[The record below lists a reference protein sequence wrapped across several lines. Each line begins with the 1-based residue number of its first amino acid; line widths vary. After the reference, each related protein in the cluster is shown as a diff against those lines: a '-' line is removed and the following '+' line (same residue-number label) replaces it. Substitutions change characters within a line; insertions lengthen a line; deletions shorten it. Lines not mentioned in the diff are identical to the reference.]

1 MSFEN
6 FAGNEYL
13 KTQLRRFIIS
23 GQILNSY
30 VFSGENGIGKRT
42 LSQEFIKELFCEA
55 PQKSGACG
63 TCSAC
68 RQVISASHP
77 DVYYLKK
84 QKDKKSYG
92 IEDIRE
98 QIIKQVYIKPFIAS
112 RKIFVIGE
120 GDDLTREAQ
129 NGLLKVLEEPPQYVT
144 FIILVTKKNM
154 LLDTVLSR
162 SCVLNLHPAPLKD
175 VSHFLQ
181 KTYSDINEEK
191 LAFYTRFSQGII
203 GKAIKIINDENYRA
217 LFFDTSKHL
226 SSVIKSREA
235 LIDFHR
241 FLLENKDEIDSIIDF
256 MLIFLR
262 DCIFSCE
269 GLKNM
274 VICPQNLK
282 NVLCIN
288 ACKKRYISCM
298 ETVINCKNKLSFNV
312 NFSFW
317 GLDLLTEIQNIF
329 DND

>member
-1 MSFEN
+1 VSFEN
-6 FAGNEYL
+6 FAGNEHL
-13 KTQLRRFIIS
+13 KTQLKRFIIS

-30 VFSGENGIGKRT
+30 VFSGENGIGKKT

-55 PQKSGACG
+55 PQKSGACR

-68 RQVISASHP
+68 RQVNSASQP
-77 DVYYLKK
+77 EIYYLKK

-92 IEDIRE
+92 IDDIRE

-112 RKIFVIGE
+112 RKIFVIPE
-120 GDDLTREAQ
+120 GDDLTQEAQ
-129 NGLLKVLEEPPQYVT
+129 NGLLKVLEEPPQYVI
-144 FIILVTKKNM
+144 FIILVSKKSM

-162 SCVLNLHPAPLKD
+162 SCVLNLRPAPLKD
-175 VSHFLQ
+175 VSQFLRRNFP
-181 KTYSDINEEK
+181 DINGEALE
-191 LAFYTRFSQGII
+191 FYTKFSQGII
-203 GKAIKIINDENYRA
+203 GKAIKIITDEKYHA
-217 LFFDTSKHL
+217 LFFDTAKHL
-226 SSVIKSREA
+226 SSVIKSRDA

-241 FLLENKDEIDSIIDF
+241 FLLENKDETDSIIDF

-262 DCIFSCE
+262 DCILSCE

-282 NVLCIN
+282 SVLCTEVY
-288 ACKKRYISCM
+288 KKKYASCM
-298 ETVINCKNKLSFNV
+298 ETVISCKSKLSYNV